1 MFDLVLNTP
10 FICNANQLT
19 SFYLIR
25 IFTESFFY
33 KQAIEIWISIIHAK
47 KSTLNMTKF
56 ASLKKIH
63 TKIIIAKRNLE
74 LHNLG
79 FLYYS
84 AKAWPLTCSGSY
96 RLIFQSLYHTSLI
109 LLKREID
116 ETVNF
121 QNFC

>member
-47 KSTLNMTKF
+47 KSTL
-56 ASLKKIH
+56 
-63 TKIIIAKRNLE
+63 IIIAKRNLE
-74 LHNLG
+74 LHNLD

-84 AKAWPLTCSGSY
+84 AKAWPLTCSGLY